1 MPASSSDFISNLL
14 RNTDLFTKIESLK
27 TQADMQKGMAQLFS
41 KIETI
46 SDFSDPNLP
55 YYALLALE
63 QEKISEAQFT
73 TIILRWSAFKD
84 YDNDIASVT
93 LHTLDSADPKTTRLL
108 KKYLRLEDLNV
119 LGTDDLTKHEFQ
131 AFLTA
136 ISSDDLPASEKQ
148 FMILDLQEDADI
160 KPLFQA
166 FHALG
171 FSLFMP
177 QQTNDGHYQL
187 IVPSMSIIT
196 QVLKT
201 IGREEN
207 PITLIPRIGEDSA
220 EDVYEFHKMGQHPL
234 GLSFPGYERSE
245 ADGQDGGCLGFSL
258 HDVYHTVLLKHLDNL
273 PMLNH
278 LVEVSHRFAD
288 SLEDPRSQEKV
299 KQNAFFFIDGEL
311 RQSLIKKR
319 QVFGNYSLPILQDP
333 AYFLYNCLT
342 AFLLTKPLL
351 DKVAAAKTA
360 KRETTEPADVMK
372 LKALLKKSE
381 PSSLL
386 KQQLIYLFQDIFRH
400 PEEWAKLG
408 INPATFYNIVFEHHS
423 GFNEVQSLLNTLQEQ
438 TESHGNLLFLGLNA
452 FQQSLKLGQEAL
464 SNEASDFPWMQER
477 SVQEMKLY
485 RALSQGD
492 IATLELLLD
501 SSEFKTHLASLSFAP
516 PPSHTESVLSAALA
530 CDTADSIIFLGK
542 HGLDMDT
549 VLNKDTL
556 STSLHI
562 ATHLKK
568 PLHVKAL
575 LEAGANPFLKDKD
588 EKHAI
593 DIAIATGDK
602 ETLLIFLQA
611 GVSPSFTYLKLLE
624 HNKQIHQDCQSLIKD
639 YIHFKQALM
648 AIDDIY
654 QTEKQLEKINAL
666 KGNNPHHL
674 PINQCVDPH
683 SYDETALSEP
693 DIAAKDLN
701 RGQYQFLFSDV
712 RAIESMKALKAISPF
727 NPNQR
732 NSAGQT
738 LLMTLCGKA
747 YYRDRERHLARIKW
761 LITQG
766 ADITLSDNDNKNALD
781 IALETEQYE
790 VANVLLAAAPE
801 LISNMSIQKR
811 STSLNVLILAMAN
824 NQLNEKMQTLLGHMI
839 KAGFNLN
846 LPFLTMKTPPSAS
859 SILMPQDINEYL
871 CTQTLWS
878 YIRHAPI
885 WVQEVQLG
893 LGYNLFSHPDF
904 KLNGHIDAPLALRQ
918 LCLEN
923 GANPNQPNF
932 DGQPELFYAIEHN
945 YVDYAKLLIEKG
957 CDVDQTD
964 EDGLTALHIAAQ
976 KANPIFISLLLEAG
990 ALSLPDE
997 EGKLPLDY
1005 LADTESIEA
1014 FQCKKLLTPKPK
1026 LALTAQTSFLKT
1038 PKVDV
1043 ATQTETPQD
1052 DIESLLSYGAGL

>member
-14 RNTDLFTKIESLK
+14 RNTDLLTKIESLK
-27 TQADMQKGMAQLFS
+27 TQADMQKGMAKLLS
-41 KIETI
+41 NLETI

-84 YDNDIASVT
+84 YDSDIASVT

-108 KKYLRLEDLNV
+108 KKYLRLEDLKV
-119 LGTDDLTKHEFQ
+119 LGTDDLTKHEYQ

-136 ISSDDLPASEKQ
+136 MSSDDLPSSEKQ

-207 PITLIPRIGEDSA
+207 PITLIPRIGEDSG
-220 EDVYEFHKMGQHPL
+220 EDVYEFHKMGKHPL

-245 ADGQDGGCLGFSL
+245 ADGQDSGCLGFSL

-273 PMLNH
+273 PLLNH

-288 SLEDPRSQEKV
+288 TLEDPQSQEKV

-319 QVFGNYSLPILQDP
+319 QVFGKHQHPILEDP
-333 AYFLYNCLT
+333 AYFLYNCLA
-342 AFLLTKPLL
+342 AFLITNPLL
-351 DKVAAAKTA
+351 DKVAAAK
-360 KRETTEPADVMK
+360 REATEPADVMK
-372 LKALLKKSE
+372 LNALLKKSE
-381 PSSLL
+381 PSGLL

-423 GFNEVQSLLNTLQEQ
+423 GFNEVQSLVNTLQEQ

-464 SNEASDFPWMQER
+464 SNETSDFPWMQER
-477 SVQEMKLY
+477 SLHEIKLY
-485 RALSQGD
+485 CALSQGD
-492 IATLELLLD
+492 IATLETLLN

-516 PPSHTESVLSAALA
+516 SPSQADSILTAALA

-542 HGLDMDT
+542 QGLDMDT
-549 VLNKDTL
+549 VLDQDTL
-556 STSLHI
+556 WTSLHI
-562 ATHLKK
+562 ATSLKK

-593 DIAIATGDK
+593 DIAIASGDK

-624 HNKQIHQDCQSLIKD
+624 HNKQIHQDCESLIKD
-639 YIHFKQALM
+639 YIHFKEALM
-648 AIDDIY
+648 AIDDCY
-654 QTEKQLEKINAL
+654 ETEKQLEKINAL
-666 KGNNPHHL
+666 KGNNPHHF
-674 PINQCVDPH
+674 PINQCVDTQ
-683 SYDETALSEP
+683 SYHDTILRRYTL
-693 DIAAKDLN
+693 DTKDLN
-701 RGQYQFLFSDV
+701 LSQYDVLFRTARS
-712 RAIESMKALKAISPF
+712 IKSLEALKAIGPF

-732 NSAGQT
+732 YSSGKT
-738 LLMTLCGKA
+738 LLMTLCEKPPYDGSNKFQ
-747 YYRDRERHLARIKW
+747 LAQIKW
-761 LITQG
+761 LIAEG
-766 ADITLSDNDNKNALD
+766 ADMTLSDNENKNALD

-801 LISNMSIQKR
+801 LISNMSIEKR

-839 KAGFNLN
+839 KAGFDLN
-846 LPFLTMKTPPSAS
+846 LPFLTMKTPRSAS
-859 SILMPQDINEYL
+859 SILMPQEINEYL

-893 LGYNLFSHPDF
+893 LGYSLFSHPNF

-932 DGQPELFYAIEHN
+932 DGQPELFYAIQHN
-945 YVDYAKLLIEKG
+945 YVDYAKLLIAKG

-990 ALSLPDE
+990 AFSLPDE

-1005 LADTESIEA
+1005 LPYTESVEA
-1014 FQCKKLLTPKPK
+1014 FQCKKLLTPKPT
-1026 LALTAQTSFLKT
+1026 LTLTAQTSFLKT

-1043 ATQTETPQD
+1043 ATQTETPEN